1 MQRATSS
8 LLQLIRT
15 RKLDRPIIIGHSL
28 GATLAVLFGESYPD
42 AARGIVAVDGGYP
55 VAPTAAARERRAEA
69 SSKPF
74 FGVDAATFAR
84 NLRTLQ
90 LQYVITSKR
99 DVDSVSRYADRSDPT
114 SVALWMRA
122 ALSMDLTPK
131 LGVIWVS
138 FTEIVPYSEEIDPY
152 NGFPSLIAKRD
163 AYLTWLAHAGDG
175 HLVMIDHSRH
185 FVMFDQPQAF
195 DSALLSTIA
204 QIVAHGAPLTHGV
217 GR

>member
-1 MQRATSS
+1 
-8 LLQLIRT
+8 
-15 RKLDRPIIIGHSL
+15 
-28 GATLAVLFGESYPD
+28 
-42 AARGIVAVDGGYP
+42 
-55 VAPTAAARERRAEA
+55 
-69 SSKPF
+69 
-74 FGVDAATFAR
+74 
-84 NLRTLQ
+84 
-90 LQYVITSKR
+90 
-99 DVDSVSRYADRSDPT
+99 
-114 SVALWMRA
+114 
-122 ALSMDLTPK
+122 MDLTPK